1 MYSNLT
7 KPKLT
12 ALISTVAATLLFTG
26 SVLAGPPD
34 DGKVR
39 PGKPGPDNILDTAI
53 KFSEMTNDLQ
63 GVPEFSYLFAAVDC
77 LNDEE
82 YSVIAGV
89 LTGYD
94 DYTLFAPVND
104 AFRNLQ
110 VVLGV
115 PEDATSPELTCQ
127 VDSILEAPGTLF
139 AVLKYHVTEGRRFT
153 NSVFNENNSKE
164 IEMLAA
170 GSIWSTPSMTL
181 IDGFPQTVTPV
192 IANVKAS
199 NGVIHAIDTVLLPFN
214 PFAED

>member
-1 MYSNLT
+1 MYKTLT
-7 KPKLT
+7 KSKFT
-12 ALISTVAATLLFTG
+12 AFISTVAATMLFTG

-39 PGKPGPDNILDTAI
+39 PGKPGPDNILDTALKI
-53 KFSEMTNDLQ
+53 SGMMNDPQ
-63 GVPEFSYLFAAVDC
+63 GVPEFTYLVGAVGC
-77 LNDEE
+77 LSEE
-82 YSVIAGV
+82 DANTVVGL

-94 DYTLFAPVND
+94 EYTLFAPVND

-110 VVLGV
+110 VALGV
-115 PEDATSPELTCQ
+115 PAEETAPDKTCA
-127 VDSILEAPGTLF
+127 VDTILGGGTLF
-139 AVLKYHVTEGRRFT
+139 TVLQYHLTEDRRFT
-153 NSVFNENNSKE
+153 NSVFNKNNSKE

-170 GSIWSTPSMTL
+170 GSIWSTPSTTL

-214 PFAED
+214 PFAEE